1 MECWNDGI
9 MVEDEDINPAFQY
22 STIPIFLLLSE
33 AKPMIRTIFVWSCV
47 VIATLALGVL
57 AFITYPFDRKG
68 KVGHYYARLWGKTAL
83 LANRVKV
90 KIKGTEH
97 LNGKG
102 PYIFMSNHQS
112 YYDVFALLGHLPY
125 QFKWLAK
132 KELFSIP
139 FLGWTM
145 AAVGYIS
152 IDRGGS
158 RDTVEAMNEA
168 AQKIRDGMSVTVFP
182 EGSRSPDGSIQ
193 PFKKGGFTLAIK
205 SKVPIVP
212 IAIDGSR
219 DIMPKDKFTVTSGE
233 IRMLM
238 DRPIETESYSLK
250 DREVLMKRVRE
261 TICKN
266 FKLLSENR
274 SEEKR

>member
-1 MECWNDGI
+1 
-9 MVEDEDINPAFQY
+9 MV
-22 STIPIFLLLSE
+22 
-33 AKPMIRTIFVWSCV
+33 RTIFVWFCIA
-47 VIATLALGVL
+47 IATLILGFF

-68 KVGHYYARLWGKTAL
+68 KVGHYYARLWGKIAL

-90 KIKGTEH
+90 KVEGMEH
-97 LNGKG
+97 LNEKG
-102 PYIFMSNHQS
+102 PYIFMSNHQG
-112 YYDVFALLGHLPY
+112 YYDVFTLLGHLPY
-125 QFKWLAK
+125 QFKWLVK

-139 FLGWTM
+139 FFGWTM

-152 IDRGGS
+152 VDRGGT

-168 AQKIRDGMSVTVFP
+168 AQKIRDGMSVVIFP

-212 IAIDGSR
+212 IAISGSR

-233 IRMLM
+233 ILMLM
-238 DRPIETESYSLK
+238 GHPIETEGCSLK
-250 DREVLMKRVRE
+250 DRESLMKKVRE
-261 TICKN
+261 TISKN
-266 FKLLSENR
+266 FWYLSEKR
-274 SEEKR
+274 GEKK

>member
-1 MECWNDGI
+1 
-9 MVEDEDINPAFQY
+9 
-22 STIPIFLLLSE
+22 
-33 AKPMIRTIFVWSCV
+33 MIRTIFVWSCI
-47 VIATLALGVL
+47 VIATLVLGVL
-57 AFITYPFDRKG
+57 ALITYPFDRKG
-68 KVGHYYARLWGKTAL
+68 KVGHYYARLWGKIAL

-90 KIKGTEH
+90 KMEGMEH

-102 PYIFMSNHQS
+102 PYIFMSNHQGS
-112 YYDVFALLGHLPY
+112 YDIFALLGHLPY

-139 FLGWTM
+139 FFGWAM

-152 IDRGGS
+152 IDRGGT

-168 AQKIRDGMSVTVFP
+168 AQKIREGMSVVIFP

-212 IAIDGSR
+212 IAISGSR
-219 DIMPKDKFTVTSGE
+219 DIMPKDRLTATSGE
-233 IRMLM
+233 IRMFV
-238 DRPIETESYSLK
+238 DHPIEIQHCSLK
-250 DREVLMKRVRE
+250 DRESLMKKVRE
-261 TICKN
+261 TISKN
-266 FKLLSENR
+266 FKLISQKR
-274 SEEKR
+274 SGEKT

>member
-1 MECWNDGI
+1 
-9 MVEDEDINPAFQY
+9 
-22 STIPIFLLLSE
+22 
-33 AKPMIRTIFVWSCV
+33 MIRTIFVWSCV
-47 VIATLALGVL
+47 VVATLTLGVF

-90 KIKGTEH
+90 RIEGTEH

-125 QFKWLAK
+125 QFKWLVK

-139 FLGWTM
+139 YFGWTM

-152 IDRGGS
+152 IDRGGT

-168 AQKIRDGMSVTVFP
+168 AQKIRDGMSVTIFP

-266 FKLLSENR
+266 FKLLAENR
-274 SEEKR
+274 RE